1 MSCRSCR
8 DSNSQPFDYEAGAL
22 PASYSG
28 YRRPTVAVVTAAA
41 AAAAADDGSENDD
54 INDNGSED
62 EGAMYSRYP

>member
-41 AAAAADDGSENDD
+41 AAADDGSENDD